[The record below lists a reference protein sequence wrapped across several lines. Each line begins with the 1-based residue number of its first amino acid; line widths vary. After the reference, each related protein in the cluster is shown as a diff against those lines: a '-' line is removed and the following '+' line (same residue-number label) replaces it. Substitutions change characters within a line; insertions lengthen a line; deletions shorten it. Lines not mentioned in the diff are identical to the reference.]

1 MAFTPRDGGAD
12 PFEIKLYREPS
23 TRHDGT
29 RVRILSG
36 YIPTLSDLLPLFTAF
51 GLEVID
57 ERAGEIEAPEN
68 TNYEID
74 LGVRSRDAT
83 QWSEATSN
91 SHELDEKFIEAI
103 RAVWTGECESD
114 ALNALVLTAG
124 LTWRQVTWLRAIAA
138 YLRQTQAAFSLQY
151 ICDVLASHPRL
162 SALLIRIFEERFDP
176 DRHGGLVSTTRR
188 HNEDAHTEHFVDGLD
203 NVASLDED
211 RILRSVL
218 AIIKA
223 TVRTNAFQLTDGCT
237 VPSRVSFKIE
247 PSRIPGLPQPAPAAE
262 IWVYSP
268 RVEGVHM
275 RFGKVARGG
284 IRWSDRRED
293 FRTEVL
299 ALAKAQVAKNA
310 VIVPTGAKG
319 AYLPKRLPPV
329 ANRDEWINEGR
340 EAYKQFVAGLLDVTD
355 NRVDTAI
362 VGPPRVVRHDEDDPY
377 LVVAADKGTATFSDY
392 ANEVARAYGFWLDD
406 AFASGGSRGYDHKAM
421 GITARGAWVSVERHL
436 LELGIDPSRDQFTAI
451 GIGDMSGDVFGN
463 GMLLSPHL
471 RLVAAFDHRHIFID
485 PNPPVPEAFAERQRL
500 ASLPR
505 SSWADY
511 NRDLLSKGGLV
522 AERTAKSVP
531 LSHQATAAL
540 GLTPTITSL
549 TPAELIR
556 AILSSP
562 ADLLWNG
569 GIGTYVKAGP
579 ESHSEVGDRSNDG
592 VRIDAGQLRVRAI
605 GEGGN
610 LGLTQAARIQAALAG
625 IQVNTDAVDN
635 SAGVDTSDYEVN
647 IKIALS
653 SSITSETRT
662 SDGTD
667 DLLSDMTGDVAAA
680 VLSHNYDQ
688 NVLLAMEAHRASE
701 NLSLHRRLMRH
712 LTETGYLHRTLDTLP
727 TESEL
732 AQRESTGL
740 GLARPELA
748 VLMASAK
755 NYLKNAL
762 AETDVCCDPA
772 FAVTLRGYFPAR
784 LGEVMPTAIMDHPL
798 GPDIVVNQIA
808 NDVINFAGITAV
820 YRAVEE
826 TEARVDL
833 VVKAYIAAIDV
844 FGHREFRQRLKSAE
858 STLPPLLTASIRH
871 EGQRLLDRAA
881 RWFLNRYPSGFSLE
895 TVVSRTK
902 TRIAALWPDEPARL
916 VGEERARFDRNVLA
930 FEAMGSTPDLAKTAA
945 AYLDGY
951 VLLDIMQ
958 IADDLQLPDDHT
970 AVLYHYISEQ
980 FRIDYLLTRVS
991 LLPRPDQWDR
1001 LARAALREDLYG
1013 VLSELTR
1020 NVQFA
1025 RSTDALS
1032 NHTLQELFEEWE
1044 ASTNHLS
1051 VRARRSVAQV
1061 CVESRPSLS
1070 AISVAVRSLRALTN
1084 AGKRQHH
1091 E

>member
-1 MAFTPRDGGAD
+1 MAFTPRDGGDD

-23 TRHDGT
+23 SRHDGA
-29 RVRILSG
+29 RVRILSR
-36 YIPTLSDLLPLFTAF
+36 YIPSLSDLLPLFTAF

-57 ERAGEIEAPEN
+57 ERAGEVGGPEN
-68 TNYEID
+68 LNFGID
-74 LGVRSRDAT
+74 LGVRPRDT
-83 QWSEATSN
+83 SLWSEATGDC
-91 SHELDEKFIEAI
+91 HELDENFIEAI

-114 ALNALVLTAG
+114 ALNSLVLTAG

-162 SALLIRIFEERFDP
+162 SALAVRIFEERFDP
-176 DRHGGLVSTTRR
+176 DRYSGLVSTARTT
-188 HNEDAHTEHFVDGLD
+188 NEEADTEHFIDGLD
-203 NVASLDED
+203 KVASLDED
-211 RILRSVL
+211 RILRSVV

-223 TVRTNAFQLTDGCT
+223 TVRTNAFQLGIGSTNR
-237 VPSRVSFKIE
+237 SRVSFKIE
-247 PSRIPGLPQPAPAAE
+247 PSRIPGLPQPTPTAE
-262 IWVYSP
+262 IWVYSS

-284 IRWSDRRED
+284 LRWSDRRED

-319 AYLPKRLPPV
+319 AYLPKRLPPA
-329 ANRDEWINEGR
+329 ANRDGWINEGR

-362 VGPPRVVRHDEDDPY
+362 VGPTRVVRHDEDDPY

-436 LELGIDPSRDQFTAI
+436 LELGIDPHQDQCTAI

-485 PNPPVPEAFAERQRL
+485 PNPSVSEAFAERHRL
-500 ASLPR
+500 AALPR
-505 SSWADY
+505 SSWDDY

-522 AERTAKSVP
+522 ADRAAKSVP
-531 LSHQATAAL
+531 LSHEATAAL
-540 GLTPTITSL
+540 GMNPTITSL

-569 GIGTYVKAGP
+569 GIGTYVKASH
-579 ESHSEVGDRSNDG
+579 ESHSEVGDRSNDA
-592 VRIDAGQLRVRAI
+592 VRIDASQLRVRAI

-625 IQVNTDAVDN
+625 VHVNTDAVDN

-647 IKIALS
+647 IKIAL
-653 SSITSETRT
+653 RT
-662 SDGTD
+662 GVTGEAQTADAGD
-667 DLLSDMTGDVAAA
+667 DLLRDMTGDVAAS

-701 NLSLHRRLMRH
+701 NLPLHRRLMHH

-732 AQRESTGL
+732 AHRESTRVGL
-740 GLARPELA
+740 SRPELA

-755 NYLKNAL
+755 NDLKNAL
-762 AETDVCCDPA
+762 DETEVCRDPA
-772 FAVTLRGYFPAR
+772 FAATLRSYFPVR
-784 LGEVMPTAIMDHPL
+784 LGEIMPAAISAHPL
-798 GPDIVVNQIA
+798 GRDIVVNQIA

-820 YRAVEE
+820 YRAAEE
-826 TEARVDL
+826 TEAQLDL
-833 VVKAYIAAIDV
+833 VVKAYIAAIEV
-844 FGHREFRQRLKSAE
+844 FGHREFRQSLKSVE

-895 TVVSRTK
+895 TVVSRAK
-902 TRIAALWPDEPARL
+902 PRIAALWPNEPARL
-916 VGEERARFDRNVLA
+916 VGEERSRFDRNVLA

-951 VLLDIMQ
+951 VLLDIME
-958 IADDLQLPDDHT
+958 IADDLQLPDDQT

-980 FRIDYLLTRVS
+980 FRVDYLLTRVS

-1020 NVQFA
+1020 SVPST

-1032 NHTLQELFEEWE
+1032 HHTLRGLFEEWE
-1044 ASTNHLS
+1044 ASANHLS
-1051 VRARRSVAQV
+1051 VRARRSVALV

-1070 AISVAVRSLRALTN
+1070 AISVAVRSLRALTT
-1084 AGKRQHH
+1084 AGKRQP
-1091 E
+1091 